1 LCKTLSTQELILVSD
16 GNTTSWRKSLPS
28 IRSCRPSQLG
38 NTMRETRDLA
48 ACGTLGDH
56 ALLGGAH
63 DLGLGNFQ
71 RRERSVAIA
80 RRNRLFDL
88 AHRTAQARAARL
100 IDLGSARDLARRFAG
115 R

>member
-1 LCKTLSTQELILVSD
+1 MTELNFVSD
-16 GNTTSWRKSLPS
+16 GNTTSWTKSLPS
-28 IRSCRPSQLG
+28 IRSCRTGQLG

-48 ACGTLGDH
+48 ACGTLVDH

-71 RRERSVAIA
+71 PPARSVASP
-80 RRNRLFDL
+80 RLNRLFDL
-88 AHRTAQARAARL
+88 AHRTAQARAASL